1 MVFYLLSF
9 SALDASDIVA
19 FCAYM
24 STTEVSPTRHHVL
37 VFDDVKTNIG
47 SAFNRISGMF
57 TAPIDGAYV
66 FTWTIF
72 SDRHSDSYI
81 NSQIVVNTEAFTSM
95 ITDSDEVGDFHS
107 STGVIVLNLNRVDSV
122 YIRTHPTDNNKNC
135 PMETFLAEVFVDAH
149 RLVGGNCELMHECTW
164 E

>member
-24 STTEVSPTRHHVL
+24 STTEVSPSRHHVL

-72 SDRHSDSYI
+72 SDRHSYI

-107 STGVIVLNLNRVDSV
+107 STGVIVVNLNRC
-122 YIRTHPTDNNKNC
+122 IFEHTQQKC
-135 PMETFLAEVFVDAH
+135 PMETFLAEVFLDAH
-149 RLVGGNCELMHECTW
+149 RLMGGNCELMHECTW

>member
-24 STTEVSPTRHHVL
+24 STTEVSPSRHHVL

-72 SDRHSDSYI
+72 SDKHSYI
-81 NSQIVVNTEAFTSM
+81 FSQIVVNTEAFTSM
-95 ITDSDEVGDFHS
+95 ITDSDEVADFHS
-107 STGVIVLNLNRVDSV
+107 STGVIVVNLNRWDSV
-122 YIRTHPTDNNKNC
+122 YIRTHPT
-135 PMETFLAEVFVDAH
+135 EVSH
-149 RLVGGNCELMHECTW
+149 GNIFSGSIRGRPSFNGWKL
-164 E
+164 

>member
-1 MVFYLLSF
+1 MIRSVFF
-9 SALDASDIVA
+9 SALDASDVVA

-24 STTEVSPTRHHVL
+24 STTEVNPSRHHIL

-57 TAPIDGAYV
+57 TAPIDGAFV

-72 SDRHSDSYI
+72 SDRHSYI

-95 ITDSDEVGDFHS
+95 ITDSDEVSDLHS
-107 STGVIVLNLNRVDSV
+107 STGVIVVNLNRGDSV
-122 YIRTHPTDNNKNC
+122 YIRTHPT
-135 PMETFLAEVFVDAH
+135 EQSH
-149 RLVGGNCELMHECTW
+149 GNIFSGSIRGRPSFNGWKL
-164 E
+164 